1 MGLFG
6 SNPSPNEDIIRFDNT
21 TNALNFYIYTGSYIG
36 QLNTTI
42 VYRDP
47 SAWYHIVCVWDT
59 TNATST
65 ERMRMYV
72 NGIRISSFVT
82 ETYPASS
89 AISNINNNVQM
100 QIGRYLVTGSN
111 YFDGYMAEVNFVD
124 GQALTPT
131 SFGEL
136 DVNTGVWIP
145 KAYSGTYGTNG
156 FNLKFSDIALTTSS
170 NTGLGKD
177 FANSNYWTTNGIS
190 VTSGSTYDAMTDSP
204 TNTSETIG
212 NYATLNPLNKP
223 TNIVLANGNLQAT
236 NAVGAIEN
244 VRSTIPTDNTYSY
257 WEWVA
262 TTVGSS
268 LRIEIG
274 GILSTA
280 NVSNTSYLSISTG
293 AFCATWDIG
302 LKVDVNGSRVY
313 TDGSVNLVANDV
325 IQFAYDKSTGKLW
338 IGLNGIWYNSGNPV
352 AGTGTVATLTAVSIF
367 PAVMVNGGGG
377 TNSIHANFGQRPF
390 AHTPPT
396 GFKRLNTFNLPT
408 PTIGSTEATLASK
421 FMDITLYT
429 GNGTN
434 QSIGNSGF
442 QPDLVWIKNR
452 TSATDHAIYDS
463 VRGATKQLSS
473 NTTGVETTE
482 LTGLTSFNTVGFSVG
497 SIAAVNTNANNYIAW
512 QWRAGAAPVTNTGG
526 TITSTVS
533 VNTTAGFSIVRYTG
547 DGISG
552 KTVGHGLGLTPSMII
567 AKQVTTVGY
576 DWVVWHKNLLDS
588 TYVIYLNQTASQ
600 SVSTNKFN
608 GTLPTSSVITLG
620 NHGTNFSSGANNQ
633 ILYAWAE
640 IDGFSKFN
648 SYVGN
653 GSTDGTFVYTGFRPE
668 FILIKCST
676 TTGNWAMFNS
686 AANTSNPVINELLA
700 NSSVAENSIA
710 SNDIDFLSNGFKLR
724 STNGDINTSTATY
737 IYAAFAEFPTKY
749 ANAALTQSLKPT
761 IAVDYLVVAGGGGG
775 GNFLGGGAGA
785 GGFREFTGQTIE
797 VGKTHSL
804 IIGGGGVGGNR
815 SGGATLTNSTSGNS
829 STFSTITST
838 GGGRG
843 GDANVPTIASAGGSG
858 GGGSGRGG
866 SGASGNT
873 PVTSPSQGNLGGNGS
888 GSGVA
893 QNTCA
898 GGGGGSGASGGNG
911 VDNSK
916 GGDGGIGVISS
927 ITGVRYAGGG
937 GGGADNRTAGM
948 SGGNGGLGG
957 GGNGGYN
964 SDATAGTTNTG
975 GGGGGGGPLD
985 NETGGSGGSGVVIIR
1000 IPSTHVGLFS
1010 SGVGYT
1016 YSAIS
1021 NNNIYTITGTTTT
1034 GETVSFVKSG
1044 DVVTVDYLVVAG
1056 GGGGGSDI
1064 AGGGNSAGGGGAG
1077 GYRYFTGQS
1086 VNKNQNYTVT
1096 VGGGGGS
1103 TVNTN
1108 GTAGNISTFNTS
1120 NASGGGGGGKNG
1132 ASGSNGGSG
1141 GGAGNSG
1148 SQFSGGNGNSGL
1160 YSPVE
1165 GYGGGANVTAS
1176 KYPAGG
1182 GGGSSE
1188 VGQVG
1193 TGTPINNSGRGGNGT
1208 ANSITGITPNP
1219 YYAGGGGGGSN
1230 TDHGAGAGV
1239 GGTGGGGAGGATGN
1253 NGFAGANNTGGGGGG
1268 AASNKLGG
1276 SGGSGIVIIR
1286 IPNTV
1291 TAQFSQFV
1299 GFTSTGITNYN
1310 IYTITATTAI
1320 NQTVTFV

>member
-1 MGLFG
+1 MKL
-6 SNPSPNEDIIRFDNT
+6 
-21 TNALNFYIYTGSYIG
+21 YI
-36 QLNTTI
+36 
-42 VYRDP
+42 
-47 SAWYHIVCVWDT
+47 
-59 TNATST
+59 
-65 ERMRMYV
+65 
-72 NGIRISSFVT
+72 NGIQVT
-82 ETYPASS
+82 ALSTATYPAQNSS
-89 AISNINNNVQM
+89 GYINSINLLHTIGNAASNLSQN
-100 QIGRYLVTGSN
+100 
-111 YFDGYMAEVNFVD
+111 FDGYMAEVNFID

-145 KAYSGTYGTNG
+145 KAYTGTYGTNG

-177 FANSNYWTTNGIS
+177 FANSNYWTTNDIS

-236 NAVGAIEN
+236 NTVGTIEN

-280 NVSNTSYLSISTG
+280 NVSNTSYLSNSTG
-293 AFCATWDIG
+293 AFSATWDVG

-313 TDGSVNLVANDV
+313 SNGSDNLVANDI

-338 IGLNGIWYNSGNPV
+338 IGLNNTWYNSGNPV
-352 AGTGTVATLTAVSIF
+352 AGTGNVTTLTAVSIF

-390 AHTPPT
+390 KYTPPT

-421 FMDITLYT
+421 FMDITLYI

-497 SIAAVNTNANNYIAW
+497 SIAAVNTNGNNYIAW
-512 QWRAGAAPVTNTGG
+512 QWRAGAAPVTITGG
-526 TITSTVS
+526 TIQSTVS
-533 VNTTAGFSIVRYTG
+533 VNTTSGFSVVSYTG
-547 DGISG
+547 NGNAGATI
-552 KTVGHGLGLTPSMII
+552 GHGLGVAPKMII
-567 AKQVTTVGY
+567 VKNRSNAGNNWPVYTAMVG
-576 DWVVWHKNLLDS
+576 NAS
-588 TYVIYLNQTASQ
+588 TLFLS
-600 SVSTNKFN
+600 STSLIDT
-608 GTLPTSSVITLG
+608 GTSYWNNTNPTSSVFSV
-620 NHGTNFSSGANNQ
+620 GTSSGMNGNTQTYIA
-633 ILYAWAE
+633 YAWAE

-648 SYVGN
+648 SYIGN
-653 GSTDGTFVYTGFRPE
+653 ANADGPFVYTGFRPE
-668 FILIKCST
+668 FILIKCSS

-700 NSSVAENSIA
+700 NTSAAENSIA

-724 STNGDINTSTATY
+724 STNGDINASTATY

-761 IAVDYLVVAGGGGG
+761 IAVDYLVVAGGGSGG
-775 GNFLGGGAGA
+775 GFIGGGGGAG
-785 GGFREFTGQTIE
+785 GFIGLTGQTIE
-797 VGKTHSL
+797 VGRTHSL
-804 IIGGGGVGGNR
+804 IVG
-815 SGGATLTNSTSGNS
+815 SGGAGGSGLGTSGSNS
-829 STFSTITST
+829 IFSSINSI

-843 GDANVPTIASAGGSG
+843 GSWSTTVAGADGGSG
-858 GGGSGRGG
+858 GGGSPTGAGG
-866 SGASGNT
+866 SASPTGQGNNGGAGGASFSAN
-873 PVTSPSQGNLGGNGS
+873 
-888 GSGVA
+888 A
-893 QNTCA
+893 A
-898 GGGGGSGASGGNG
+898 GGGGGASGVGGSGAGTIGGNG
-911 VDNSK
+911 GNGLTNPILESTTGQLN
-916 GGDGGIGVISS
+916 GGTYYLS
-927 ITGVRYAGGG
+927 GG
-937 GGGADNRTAGM
+937 GGGAKYT
-948 SGGNGGLGG
+948 SGTPGIGGIGG
-957 GGNGGYN
+957 GGNGSVVN
-964 SDATAGTTNTG
+964 PITNGTPNTG
-975 GGGGGGGPLD
+975 GGGGGNGNG
-985 NETGGSGGSGVVIIR
+985 TGGSGGSGVVIIR

-1056 GGGGGSDI
+1056 GGGGGW
-1064 AGGGNSAGGGGAG
+1064 ANGGYTSGGGGAG
-1077 GYRYFTGQS
+1077 GLRSTVTATGGGGLLEPTLTL
-1086 VNKNQNYTVT
+1086 NKNITYSIVVGGPGAAGTAITNGGIGSNSNFHTIVSIGGGGGGFGRDISSGNGT
-1096 VGGGGGS
+1096 IGGSGGGGGS
-1103 TVNTN
+1103 QNT
-1108 GTAGNISTFNTS
+1108 TAGNTAGSPGTVNQGYSGGSGRNRNSDTA
-1120 NASGGGGGGKNG
+1120 NMNGGGGGGAFVAG
-1132 ASGSNGGSG
+1132 TSGDNNTLGL
-1141 GGAGNSG
+1141 
-1148 SQFSGGNGNSGL
+1148 GGNGVSVN
-1160 YSPVE
+1160 
-1165 GYGGGANVTAS
+1165 
-1176 KYPAGG
+1176 
-1182 GGGSSE
+1182 
-1188 VGQVG
+1188 
-1193 TGTPINNSGRGGNGT
+1193 INGNL
-1208 ANSITGITPNP
+1208 IP
-1219 YYAGGGGGGSN
+1219 YAGGGGGGSAADGN
-1230 TDHGAGAGV
+1230 AS
-1239 GGTGGGGAGGATGN
+1239 GGTGGGGTGGGGTLGSALPGS
-1253 NGFAGANNTGGGGGG
+1253 ANTGGGGGG
-1268 AASNKLGG
+1268 GQNSNTGNTSAA
-1276 SGGSGIVIIR
+1276 GGSGIVIIR

-1291 TAQFSQFV
+1291 TAQFSQYV
-1299 GFTSTGITNYN
+1299 GFTYTGITNYN